1 MKKKLKL
8 KEVVSTHGAA
18 KFKKDTD
25 LEKIKSLWGVA
36 GDTDEEI
43 ITNMMEQHLEALLD
57 KLEDEEYSKRTA
69 QRRRQKD
76 RELLKGKFLIHTD
89 PKDIN

>member
-8 KEVVSTHGAA
+8 KAADTAGTA
-18 KFKKDTD
+18 KFKKGADR
-25 LEKIKSLWGVA
+25 EKIKALWGTT
-36 GDTDEEI
+36 GTTDEEI
-43 ITNMMEQHLEALLD
+43 ITNMMERNLEIFLD
-57 KLEDEEYSKRTA
+57 KLEDEEYSKRVA
-69 QRRRQKD
+69 KRRQQKD